1 MLEFPSSAHEQDE
14 HQGEDIMG
22 ADNPDSHPLTRRA
35 LVAGAAAGTFALA
48 SEPASAQ
55 RCPAVPP
62 ARTRGPLVWLDMDQ
76 HELDESYDQSVYAFN
91 QQHIADRR
99 SERNEVALKVLG
111 MPDRVAYGPAEI
123 EKVDIYKGKRANAPV
138 LIYLHGGAWRNGRS
152 AQNAYLAE
160 PFVKAGAHF
169 IAVEFN
175 NVGETDGDIG
185 VMVDQCRRAV
195 AWVYRNATSFGGDPN
210 ALYLSGH
217 SSGGHLAGCVVIT
230 EWEKQGLPRDLL
242 KGALLGS
249 GMYDLKPPRLSARS
263 RYVKFTDATEEAL
276 SAQRHLDRVHT
287 PLVLVHGTNETPDFQ
302 RQTRDFHAALRAAG
316 KPVMLIVA
324 KGYNHFELGESL
336 GNPYGVMGRAAF
348 EMMKLATAV

>member
-1 MLEFPSSAHEQDE
+1 MTRHSFDKLS
-14 HQGEDIMG
+14 
-22 ADNPDSHPLTRRA
+22 RRA
-35 LVAGAAAGTFALA
+35 LIAGAAAGTVALA
-48 SEPASAQ
+48 AEPASAQ

-62 ARTRGPLVWLDMDQ
+62 TRAKGPLVWLEMDQ
-76 HELDESYDQSVYAFN
+76 QELDESYDQSVYAFN
-91 QQHIADRR
+91 QRHIADRR

-111 MPDRVAYGPAEI
+111 KPDRVAYGAAEI
-123 EKVDIYKGKRANAPV
+123 EKVDIYKSRRANAPAM
-138 LIYLHGGAWRNGRS
+138 IYVHGGAWRNGRS
-152 AQNAYLAE
+152 AQSAYLAE
-160 PFVKAGAHF
+160 AFVKAGAHF
-169 IAVEFN
+169 INVEFN

-195 AWVYRNATSFGGDPN
+195 AWVYRNAASFGGDPN
-210 ALYLSGH
+210 ALFLSGH

-263 RYVKFTDATEEAL
+263 RYVKFTDAMEEAL

-287 PLVLVHGTNETPDFQ
+287 PLVLVHGTLETPDFQ

-316 KPVMLIVA
+316 KPVTLIVA

>member
-1 MLEFPSSAHEQDE
+1 MA
-14 HQGEDIMG
+14 
-22 ADNPDSHPLTRRA
+22 ADYPDSHPLTRRA
-35 LVAGAAAGTFALA
+35 LVTGAAAGTVALA
-48 SEPASAQ
+48 GEPASAQ

-62 ARTRGPLVWLDMDQ
+62 SRAKGPLVWLDMDQ
-76 HELDESYDQSVYAFN
+76 HDLDESYDQSVYAFN

>member
-1 MLEFPSSAHEQDE
+1 MA
-14 HQGEDIMG
+14 
-22 ADNPDSHPLTRRA
+22 ADYPDSHPLTRRA

-55 RCPAVPP
+55 RCPAVPLSR
-62 ARTRGPLVWLDMDQ
+62 AKGPLVWLDMDQ

-91 QQHIADRR
+91 RQHIADRR
-99 SERNEVALKVLG
+99 NERNEVALKVLG
-111 MPDRVAYGPAEI
+111 KPDRVAYGANEI
-123 EKVDIYKGKRANAPV
+123 EKVDIYKSRRASAPV
-138 LIYLHGGAWRNGRS
+138 MIYLHGGAWRNGRS

-169 IAVEFN
+169 INVEFN

-195 AWVYRNATSFGGDPN
+195 AWVYRNATNFGGDPN

-217 SSGGHLAGCVVIT
+217 SSGGHLAGCVIIT

-263 RYVKFTDATEEAL
+263 RYVKFTDAMEEAL

-287 PLVLVHGTNETPDFQ
+287 PLVLVHGTLETPDFQ
-302 RQTRDFHAALRAAG
+302 RQTRDFHVALRAAG
-316 KPVMLIVA
+316 KPVTLIVA
-324 KGYNHFELGESL
+324 KGCNHFELGESL

>member
-1 MLEFPSSAHEQDE
+1 MSKHSSDKL
-14 HQGEDIMG
+14 
-22 ADNPDSHPLTRRA
+22 SRRA
-35 LVAGAAAGTFALA
+35 LIAGAAAGTAALA
-48 SEPASAQ
+48 AEPASAQ
-55 RCPAVPP
+55 RCPAEPP
-62 ARTRGPLVWLDMDQ
+62 PRAKGPLVWLDMDQ
-76 HELDESYDQSVYAFN
+76 QELDESYDQSVYAFN

-111 MPDRVAYGPAEI
+111 KPERVAYGAAEI
-123 EKVDIYKGKRANAPV
+123 EKVDIYKTRRANTPV
-138 LIYLHGGAWRNGRS
+138 MIYLHGGAWRNGRS
-152 AQNAYLAE
+152 ARSAYLAE

-169 IAVEFN
+169 INVEFN
-175 NVGETDGDIG
+175 NVGEVDGDIG

-195 AWVYRNATSFGGDPN
+195 VWVHRNAASFGGDPN

-230 EWEKQGLPRDLL
+230 EWEKQGLPRDIL

-249 GMYDLKPPRLSARS
+249 GMYDLKPPRQSARS
-263 RYVKFTDATEEAL
+263 RYVKFTDEMEEAL
-276 SAQRHLDRVHT
+276 SAQRHLDRIHT
-287 PLVLVHGTNETPDFQ
+287 PLVLVHGTLETPDFQ

-316 KPVMLIVA
+316 KPVTLIVA
-324 KGYNHFELGESL
+324 KGHNHFELGESL

>member
-1 MLEFPSSAHEQDE
+1 MTKHSSDRL
-14 HQGEDIMG
+14 
-22 ADNPDSHPLTRRA
+22 SRRA
-35 LVAGAAAGTFALA
+35 LVAGAAGTVALA
-48 SEPASAQ
+48 AEPASAQ

-62 ARTRGPLVWLDMDQ
+62 SRAKGPLVWLDMDQ

-91 QQHIADRR
+91 QQHITDRR
-99 SERNEVALKVLG
+99 SERNEVVLKLLG
-111 MPDRVAYGPAEI
+111 KPDRVAYGAAEI
-123 EKVDIYKGKRANAPV
+123 EKVDIYKTRRANAPV
-138 LIYLHGGAWRNGRS
+138 MIYVHGGAWRNGRS

-169 IAVEFN
+169 INVEFN

-185 VMVDQCRRAV
+185 VMVEQCRRAV
-195 AWVYRNATSFGGDPN
+195 AWVYRNAASFGGDPN

-249 GMYDLKPPRLSARS
+249 GMYDLKPARLSARS
-263 RYVKFTDATEEAL
+263 RYVKFTDAMEEAL
-276 SAQRHLDRVHT
+276 SAQRHLDRIHT
-287 PLVLVHGTNETPDFQ
+287 PLVLVHGTLETPDFQ
-302 RQTRDFHAALRAAG
+302 RQTRDFDSALRAVG
-316 KPVMLIVA
+316 KPVTLIVA
-324 KGYNHFELGESL
+324 KGHNHFELGESL

-348 EMMKLATAV
+348 EMMKLTTVV

>member
-1 MLEFPSSAHEQDE
+1 MTKHSSDRL
-14 HQGEDIMG
+14 
-22 ADNPDSHPLTRRA
+22 SRRA
-35 LVAGAAAGTFALA
+35 LIAGAAAGTFALA
-48 SEPASAQ
+48 AEPASAQ

-62 ARTRGPLVWLDMDQ
+62 PRTKGPLVWLDLDQ

-99 SERNEVALKVLG
+99 GERNEVALKILG
-111 MPDRVAYGPAEI
+111 KPDRVAYGPAEI
-123 EKVDIYKGKRANAPV
+123 EKVDIYKTRRPNAPI
-138 LIYLHGGAWRNGRS
+138 LIYIHGGAWRNGRS

-160 PFVKAGAHF
+160 PFVNAGAHF
-169 IAVEFN
+169 VNVEFN

-195 AWVYRNATSFGGDPN
+195 AWIYRNAASFGGDPN

-230 EWEKQGLPRDLL
+230 EWEKQGLPRDVL
-242 KGALLGS
+242 KGAILGS

-263 RYVKFTDATEEAL
+263 RYVKFTDAIEEAL

-287 PLVLVHGTNETPDFQ
+287 PLVLVHGTLETPDFQ
-302 RQTRDFHAALRAAG
+302 RQTRDFHAALRAAV
-316 KPVMLIVA
+316 KPVTLIVA

-348 EMMKLATAV
+348 EMMKLRTVV

>member
-1 MLEFPSSAHEQDE
+1 MTKDHS
-14 HQGEDIMG
+14 I
-22 ADNPDSHPLTRRA
+22 TRRA
-35 LVAGAAAGTFALA
+35 MVAGGAAGAVVLA
-48 SEPASAQ
+48 GEPASAQ
-55 RCPAVPP
+55 RCPAEPP
-62 ARTRGPLVWLDMDQ
+62 PRAKGPLVWLDMDQ
-76 HELDESYDQSVYAFN
+76 RELDESYDQSVYAFN

-111 MPDRVAYGPAEI
+111 NPERVAYGTAEL
-123 EKVDIYKGKRANAPV
+123 EKVDIYKARRANAPV
-138 LIYLHGGAWRNGRS
+138 MIYVHGGAWRSGRS

-169 IAVEFN
+169 INVEFN
-175 NVGETDGDIG
+175 NVGEVDGDIG

-195 AWVYRNATSFGGDPN
+195 AWIYRNAGSFGGDPN

-249 GMYDLKPPRLSARS
+249 GMYDLKAPRQSARS
-263 RYVKFTDATEEAL
+263 RYVRFTDAMEEAL

-287 PLVLVHGTNETPDFQ
+287 PLTLVHGTLETPDFM

-316 KPVMLIVA
+316 KPVTLIVA

-336 GNPYGVMGRAAF
+336 GNPYGAMGRAAF
-348 EMMKLATAV
+348 ELMKLTTAV